1 MGVCLRLNVSGYSRA
16 VDFNATT
23 TLCSYSGFT
32 NVTRLTHPETLIDLT
47 PVDMLRYSLDN
58 NLFPQVTRKNIE
70 DVSDS
75 PMWTETDFYQ
85 PLNGL

>member
-1 MGVCLRLNVSGYSRA
+1 
-16 VDFNATT
+16 
-23 TLCSYSGFT
+23 
-32 NVTRLTHPETLIDLT
+32 
-47 PVDMLRYSLDN
+47 LDN